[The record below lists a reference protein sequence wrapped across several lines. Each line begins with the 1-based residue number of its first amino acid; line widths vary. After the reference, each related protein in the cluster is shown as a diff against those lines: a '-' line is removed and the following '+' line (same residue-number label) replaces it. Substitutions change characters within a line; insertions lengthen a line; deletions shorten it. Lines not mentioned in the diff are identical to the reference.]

1 MKFEKNCII
10 IWLLRGIIIQ
20 EEKMKKIAVLSM
32 IFAFVFSSLMLA
44 AWTSWEDF
52 NAYKDAKKTASEA
65 EAAGDTAAAVTN
77 YKKAADLAGKSAT
90 KDIQAWQLNNAG
102 FVLVK
107 RFKELVAYD
116 DKLAKLTA
124 MKPSKEKLAL
134 QKEMA
139 NMYSFK
145 MELLTQARKF
155 LEPGKLLDGGEEP
168 TKMIQSNI
176 DFISWVENFIKENTP
191 GGKSDTGNSP
201 AAKDDTAT
209 AKSK

>member
-1 MKFEKNCII
+1 MAVKGYNNK
-10 IWLLRGIIIQ
+10 GG
-20 EEKMKKIAVLSM
+20 KMKKITVLSV
-32 IFAFVFSSLMLA
+32 FFVFIFSSLMLA

-65 EAAGDTAAAVTN
+65 EAAGDTATAVTN

-145 MELLTQARKF
+145 MELLTEASKF
-155 LEPGKLLDGGEEP
+155 LEPGKTLEGGEEP

-191 GGKSDTGNSP
+191 GDKANAEKSG
-201 AAKDDTAT
+201 AASGATSTAT
-209 AKSK
+209 AK